1 MQLPLFPLGL
11 IVFPGERVN
20 LHIFEPR
27 YRQLIADTETSGAV
41 FGMPTVL
48 NGSLCAVGTDVR
60 LSEVVKRYDSGES
73 DIRVT
78 GDRIFRITHFER
90 EMEGKM
96 YPGGEVE
103 YLSVDDRESEAMN
116 REILSL
122 ARRIF
127 EQMDIRFTF
136 TEIDAG
142 FRTYD
147 IAHHIGLTVEQEY
160 YFLTL
165 LEARPRQQYLL
176 DHLQKVAPQ
185 LESGKIIRERAK
197 QNGHFRHLRPPD
209 F

>member
-11 IVFPGERVN
+11 VVFPGETVN

-27 YRQLIADTETSGAV
+27 YRQLVADTETFDTT
-41 FGMPTVL
+41 FGMPTVV
-48 NGSLCAVGTDVR
+48 NGSLCSIATEVR
-60 LSEVVKRYDSGES
+60 LLEVAKRYESGES

-78 GDRIFRITHFER
+78 GDRIFRVEKFAR
-90 EMEGKM
+90 EMEGKK

-103 YLSVDDRESEAMN
+103 FLSVDLAEDPRSN

-127 EQMDIRFTF
+127 DSMNVSVKLP
-136 TEIDAG
+136 EIEEG

-147 IAHHIGLTVEQEY
+147 IAHHIGLTLEQEY

-165 LEARPRQQYLL
+165 LQAGPRQQFLL
-176 DHLQKVAPQ
+176 DHLRKVSPQ
-185 LESGKIIRERAK
+185 LESGTIIRERAK
-197 QNGHFRHLRPPD
+197 QNGHFRNLRPPD